1 MFAGM
6 KQKELILI
14 YAAVGFGSVALVGL
28 GEISGSAPGSPFQ
41 QFYLQLI
48 FGGFIVFYAVFIHF
62 GTLGLSRRIDQSQ
75 RNKLFKYLFGEKS
88 SYLLTLAFIFGVL
101 VYWIF
106 AIVALATE
114 LGLDFL

>member
-1 MFAGM
+1 MFGGM

-75 RNKLFKYLFGEKS
+75 GNRLFKSLFGERAS
-88 SYLLTLAFIFGVL
+88 FLLTLAFIFGVL

-106 AIVALATE
+106 ALVKLARE
-114 LGLDFL
+114 LGLNFF

>member
-1 MFAGM
+1 MFGGM

-28 GEISGSAPGSPFQ
+28 GEISGGESGSPFQ

-62 GTLGLSRRIDQSQ
+62 GTLGLSQRIDQSQ
-75 RNKLFKYLFGEKS
+75 TSRIFKSLFGETA

-106 AIVALATE
+106 ALVTLATE
-114 LGLDFL
+114 LGLDFF

>member
-1 MFAGM
+1 MLGGM

-28 GEISGSAPGSPFQ
+28 GEISGSESGSPFQ

-62 GTLGLSRRIDQSQ
+62 GTLGLSQRIDQSQ
-75 RNKLFKYLFGEKS
+75 TSRIFKSLFGERAS
-88 SYLLTLAFIFGVL
+88 FLLTLAFIFGVL

-106 AIVALATE
+106 AIVALATK
-114 LGLDFL
+114 LGLDFF